1 MKVAIIG
8 AGISGLLSAL
18 ELIEQGC
25 SVTIF
30 DQQQAGKAASWAGG
44 GILSPMYPWRYPQA
58 VNELAQ
64 HGKALYQAWNEKL
77 RPVSGIDFEIH
88 ESGMLIFD
96 EDDFETG
103 LNYASRHQE
112 PMQQCEYLQRE
123 QLEQVNPQIAAQFR
137 HAIYFPQIANVR
149 NPRLLQSLTAYL
161 KQHPLVQFIEHCPVA
176 QLQIQHRRIQSIQ
189 TADGAQHSADQ
200 YVLATG
206 AWSAHWAAQLQLDIP
221 VQPIQ
226 GQMVLFK
233 APAHWLPTMCMNK
246 VMYLIPREDGHIV
259 CGSSTLQ
266 AGFNTA
272 PDAAVQRSILQ
283 ACFEMVPELEQFPI
297 VQQWAGLRPGSPA
310 GVPYIGK
317 MPDLENLWANFG
329 HYRNGLCM
337 GPASAQLLRQLMLQQ
352 PLLAC
357 PDAYDPAQLHAG
369 AGAQAV

>member
-1 MKVAIIG
+1 MSDIKN
-8 AGISGLLSAL
+8 
-18 ELIEQGC
+18 IEQHYSLDERPFLEKVRGFC
-25 SVTIF
+25 QLVEDRYSPYLTDFLNPREIQIVKDLANYYNLKFFVSSTF
-30 DQQQAGKAASWAGG
+30 DNEEYGRV
-44 GILSPMYPWRYPQA
+44 ILAPDYY
-58 VNELAQ
+58 EL
-64 HGKALYQAWNEKL
+64 
-77 RPVSGIDFEIH
+77 
-88 ESGMLIFD
+88 D

-103 LNYASRHQE
+103 LNYAARHQE

-123 QLEQVNPQIAAQFR
+123 QLEQVNPQIAVQFR

-189 TADGAQHSADQ
+189 TADGARHSADQ

-206 AWSAHWAAQLQLDIP
+206 AWSAHWATQLQLDIP

-246 VMYLIPREDGHIV
+246 VMYLIPRADGHIV

-283 ACFEMVPELEQFPI
+283 ACFEMVPELANFPI
-297 VQQWAGLRPGSPA
+297 EKQWAGLRPSSPD
-310 GVPYIGK
+310 GIPYIGK
-317 MPDLENLWANFG
+317 MPEITNLWAN
-329 HYRNGLCM
+329 
-337 GPASAQLLRQLMLQQ
+337 
-352 PLLAC
+352 
-357 PDAYDPAQLHAG
+357 
-369 AGAQAV
+369 